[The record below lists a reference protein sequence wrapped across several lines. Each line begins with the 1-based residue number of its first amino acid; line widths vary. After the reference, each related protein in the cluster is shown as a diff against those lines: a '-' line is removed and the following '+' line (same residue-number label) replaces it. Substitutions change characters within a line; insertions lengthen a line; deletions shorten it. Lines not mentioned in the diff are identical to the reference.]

1 MVETKERILWLDIAR
16 AIAIILVVCG
26 HCDNFTTWSIQS
38 FSGLFFMPLFIFISG
53 YLFKDRAIDSLSDL
67 TAFLKRRVVPIYK
80 YYLTYELVFYFLKN
94 IFFEIGFYSS
104 SVLYGDKI
112 IHPISSFGT
121 VAVDV
126 IKIALCMGREP
137 FCGAFWFFIALIFVT
152 IAYAL
157 IRFIARKLSGRIDE
171 NITVTAGVLICFILG
186 CLMRYTVNIPRFS
199 PSLTLILFYH
209 LGNLYYVNK
218 DRIGFD
224 KGLIALASFLLLMI
238 LNGYGYV
245 SMNQNMFTDPIFL
258 IVSSFLGIYMVFYI
272 SKVIDGKLEK
282 SRDVLVYIGQNTL
295 PIIAFHLFCFK
306 FVMLAQLYTG
316 YISFDQLA
324 ILNGANNNNLWYI
337 AYVFCGV
344 FGPLAID
351 RIISYSKEKISN
363 ILKTGLF

>member
-1 MVETKERILWLDIAR
+1 MVGYCKSYCNLDIAR

-53 YLFKDRAIDSLSDL
+53 YLFKDRVIDSFSDL

-94 IFFEIGFYSS
+94 FFFQIGFYSS
-104 SVLYGDKI
+104 AVLYGDKI
-112 IHPISSFGT
+112 IHPVSSLGT
-121 VAVDV
+121 VATDV
-126 IKIALCMGREP
+126 IKIVLCMGREP

-152 IAYAL
+152 IAYAF
-157 IRFIARKLSGRIDE
+157 IRFIGRKLNNIIDE
-171 NITVTAGVLICFILG
+171 NITVNAGVMACFILG
-186 CLMRYTVNIPRFS
+186 CIMRYTVNIPRFS

-209 LGNLYYVNK
+209 LGNLYFVNRE
-218 DRIGFD
+218 RINFD
-224 KGLIALASFLLLMI
+224 NGLICLISFILLLI
-238 LNGYGYV
+238 LNRYGYV

-272 SKVIDGKLEK
+272 SKVLDGRL
-282 SRDVLVYIGQNTL
+282 D
-295 PIIAFHLFCFK
+295 FK
-306 FVMLAQLYTG
+306 FVMLAQLFTG

-337 AYVFCGV
+337 AYVLCGV

-351 RIISYSKEKISN
+351 WLISN
-363 ILKTGLF
+363 SKDKIKHLMGTS

>member
-1 MVETKERILWLDIAR
+1 MVEKNERILWLDIAR

-53 YLFKDRAIDSLSDL
+53 YLFKDRVIDSFSDL

-94 IFFEIGFYSS
+94 FFFQIGFYSS
-104 SVLYGDKI
+104 AVLYGDKI
-112 IHPISSFGT
+112 IHPVSSLGT
-121 VAVDV
+121 VATDV
-126 IKIALCMGREP
+126 IKIVLCMGREP

-152 IAYAL
+152 IAYAF
-157 IRFIARKLSGRIDE
+157 IRFIGRKLNNIIDE
-171 NITVTAGVLICFILG
+171 NITVNAGVMACFILG
-186 CLMRYTVNIPRFS
+186 CIMRYTVNIPRFS

-209 LGNLYYVNK
+209 LGNIYFVN
-218 DRIGFD
+218 RERVNFD
-224 KGLIALASFLLLMI
+224 NGLICLISFILLLI
-238 LNGYGYV
+238 LNHYGYV

-272 SKVIDGKLEK
+272 SKVLDGRLDKA
-282 SRDVLVYIGQNTL
+282 RDVLVYIGQNTL

-306 FVMLAQLYTG
+306 FVMLAQLFTG

-337 AYVFCGV
+337 AYVLCGV

-351 RIISYSKEKISN
+351 WIISNSKDKIKHLLGTS
-363 ILKTGLF
+363 